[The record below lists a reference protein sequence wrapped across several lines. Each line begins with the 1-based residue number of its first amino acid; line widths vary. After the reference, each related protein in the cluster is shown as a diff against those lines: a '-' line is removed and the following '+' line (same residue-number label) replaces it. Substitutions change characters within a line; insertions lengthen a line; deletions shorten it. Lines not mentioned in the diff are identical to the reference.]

1 MSRNTVAL
9 SAFAILVVVIG
20 ATNVQAAAVTCTA
33 SASVPL
39 IVRVDGKAEPVGD
52 YTLTC
57 TGGTATPPGSPVPQ
71 MNFTVFL
78 NSNLTSKTTAPGFS
92 EALLLVDE
100 PNTTLSPGVPM
111 LNCGNNGAPDNG
123 LSGPG
128 VCEIIGTGIPT
139 TTYDGTANGFGT
151 AVCDGSLGHPAPNSY
166 TCGRPNI
173 FQAQPAPPATNVVVF
188 KGVPFEPPGLGT
200 RTFRFTNLRVDA
212 SVLGPSTP
220 VAVQMTIAISGSIAV
235 VVSSPV
241 QTVGFTEPGLV
252 FTVPSPTPG
261 TSIVHVQEG
270 FASAFR
276 AKNLADT
283 VGNGGP
289 GNATFIGTGYAYN
302 GNTVYPPDLAQNV
315 PGTFYNSE
323 SMLEWQNNGVNGP
336 PSPNPPLGYGGSSV
350 PNIGNPFFSAGFGG
364 VNTGIADAAVAS
376 QGTRIALTFIGV
388 KGSHHVIVPDV
399 IHLHRVGSP
408 GVDSG
413 VMVLT
418 STDAAGAGPFSPTSS
433 GSSIPAGNFA
443 VYEVLYADPF
453 AVEYADIPC
462 TYVGG
467 GPAKKVEV
475 SVGFAPFYAG
485 APPPN
490 PPVPRFVPAATSVVL
505 F

>member
-1 MSRNTVAL
+1 
-9 SAFAILVVVIG
+9 
-20 ATNVQAAAVTCTA
+20 
-33 SASVPL
+33 
-39 IVRVDGKAEPVGD
+39 
-52 YTLTC
+52 
-57 TGGTATPPGSPVPQ
+57 
-71 MNFTVFL
+71 
-78 NSNLTSKTTAPGFS
+78 
-92 EALLLVDE
+92 
-100 PNTTLSPGVPM
+100 
-111 LNCGNNGAPDNG
+111 
-123 LSGPG
+123 
-128 VCEIIGTGIPT
+128 
-139 TTYDGTANGFGT
+139 
-151 AVCDGSLGHPAPNSY
+151 
-166 TCGRPNI
+166 
-173 FQAQPAPPATNVVVF
+173 
-188 KGVPFEPPGLGT
+188 
-200 RTFRFTNLRVDA
+200 
-212 SVLGPSTP
+212 
-220 VAVQMTIAISGSIAV
+220 MTIAISGSIAV

-289 GNATFIGTGYAYN
+289 GNATFIGTGYSYN

-323 SMLEWQNNGVNGP
+323 SMLEWQNNGLNGP

-364 VNTGIADAAVAS
+364 VNTGITDAAVAS

-388 KGSHHVIVPDV
+388 KGSHRVIVPDV

-453 AVEYADIPC
+453 AVEYAEIPC

-475 SVGFAPFYAG
+475 SVGFAPFYPG

-490 PPVPRFVPAATSVVL
+490 PPTPRFVPAGTSVVL